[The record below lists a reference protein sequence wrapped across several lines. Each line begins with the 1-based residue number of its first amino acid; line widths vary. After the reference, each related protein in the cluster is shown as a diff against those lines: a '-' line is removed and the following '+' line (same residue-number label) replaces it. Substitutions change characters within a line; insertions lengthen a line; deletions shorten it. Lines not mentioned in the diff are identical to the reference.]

1 MKLRTRFALI
11 AAVAVAAAVMLA
23 SFGIYLAARRELHD
37 QVDASLTELASQAQ
51 TRTNLVEL
59 FAQPFGARPFG
70 PRTGF
75 DVVYY
80 QFVNTD
86 RNVIVQPP
94 DQEVTLPFDAVDQQ
108 VAAGIGSRALLRDI
122 TSADGEHLR
131 LITAPVAAVDHAVIQ
146 IARSL
151 DEVDGT
157 LSELT
162 VVLALLSAGGVAVAV
177 ALGLLVARGALRPI
191 AKLTS
196 AAEHVAATQELAA
209 RIDIDRDDE
218 VGRLAAS
225 FNAMLAALEQSRAQ
239 QRRLVRDAGHE
250 LRTPLTAL
258 RTNLE
263 LLARAGDMAEADRR
277 RLLDDVMFELGEMSD
292 LMNELV
298 DLAADTAA
306 EEPQVEVR
314 LDLLVEDVAER
325 FRRRTGRHIDVS
337 AEPVTVEGRVGRLE
351 RAVSNLVDNA
361 VKWSP
366 DDGPIDIVLA
376 GGRLAVRDHGPGV
389 LDADKDHIFDRFFR
403 SDTARSTPGSG
414 LGLSIVKQ
422 VAEEHGGTV
431 FVEDDDG
438 GGAVVGFELPAR

>member
-431 FVEDDDG
+431 FVEDEDG

>member
-11 AAVAVAAAVMLA
+11 AAVAVAAAVALA
-23 SFGIYLAARRELHD
+23 SFGAYLAASSELHD
-37 QVDASLTELASQAQ
+37 QVDSSLSDLAGQAQ
-51 TRTNLVEL
+51 SKGDLLEL
-59 FAQPFGARPFG
+59 FTQPFGVRPFG
-70 PRTGF
+70 PPTGF

-80 QFVNTD
+80 QFVNTNQ
-86 RNVIVQPP
+86 RRIVSPP
-94 DQEVTLPFDAVDQQ
+94 DQAVQLPFEQVDLDVAVGDT
-108 VAAGIGSRALLRDI
+108 VGPVWRDI
-122 TSADGEHLR
+122 TADNGEHLR
-131 LITAPVAAVDHAVIQ
+131 LITAPVAAVDNAVIQ

-151 DEVDGT
+151 DEVDGALSGLT
-157 LSELT
+157 L
-162 VVLALLSAGGVAVAV
+162 VLVLVSLGGVALAV
-177 ALGLLVARGALRPI
+177 GLGLVVARGALRPI

-209 RIDIDRDDE
+209 RIDVEREDE

-263 LLARAGDMAEADRR
+263 LLARADAMEPEDRR
-277 RLLDDVMFELGEMSD
+277 RLLDDVMFELGELSD

-306 EEPQVEVR
+306 EEPEVEVR

-325 FRRRTGRHIDVS
+325 FRRRTGRRIDVS
-337 AEPVTVEGRVGRLE
+337 AEPVTVDGRVGRLE

-361 VKWSP
+361 AKWSP
-366 DDGPIDIVLA
+366 EDEPIDIVLS
-376 GGRLAVRDHGPGV
+376 GGRLAVHDRGPGV
-389 LDADKDHIFDRFFR
+389 LPADKDQIFERFFR

-422 VAEEHGGTV
+422 VAEEHGGAA
-431 FVEDDDG
+431 FVEDGDG
-438 GGAVVGFELPAR
+438 GGAVVGFELPVR

>member
-337 AEPVTVEGRVGRLE
+337 AEPVTVEGRVGRL
-351 RAVSNLVDNA
+351 
-361 VKWSP
+361 
-366 DDGPIDIVLA
+366 
-376 GGRLAVRDHGPGV
+376 
-389 LDADKDHIFDRFFR
+389 
-403 SDTARSTPGSG
+403 
-414 LGLSIVKQ
+414 
-422 VAEEHGGTV
+422 
-431 FVEDDDG
+431 
-438 GGAVVGFELPAR
+438 

>member
-306 EEPQVEVR
+306 EEPQVQVR

-422 VAEEHGGTV
+422 VAEEHGGSV

>member
-11 AAVAVAAAVMLA
+11 AAVAVAAAVILA

-59 FAQPFGARPFG
+59 FAQPFGVRPFG

-108 VAAGIGSRALLRDI
+108 VAAGTGSQALLRDI
-122 TSADGEHLR
+122 TSLDGEHLR

-196 AAEHVAATQELAA
+196 AAEHVAETQELAA

-314 LDLLVEDVAER
+314 LDLLVADVAER

-337 AEPVTVEGRVGRLE
+337 VEPVTVKGREGRLE
-351 RAVSNLVDNA
+351 RAVSNLIDNA

>member
-37 QVDASLTELASQAQ
+37 QVDTSLTELASQAQ

-70 PRTGF
+70 PSTGF

-80 QFVNTD
+80 QFVNLD
-86 RNVIVQPP
+86 RGVVVRPP
-94 DQEVTLPFDAVDQQ
+94 DQEVALPFDTVDQQ
-108 VAAGIGSRALLRDI
+108 VAAGRGSQALLRDI
-122 TSADGEHLR
+122 TAADGEHLR

-157 LSELT
+157 LSGLT
-162 VVLALLSAGGVAVAV
+162 VVLALLSIGGVAVAV

-196 AAEHVAATQELAA
+196 AAEHVAETQELAA
-209 RIDIDRDDE
+209 RIDVDRDDE

-263 LLARAGDMAEADRR
+263 LLARAGDMAEVDRS

-337 AEPVTVEGRVGRLE
+337 AEPVTVKGREGRLE

-361 VKWSP
+361 AKWSS
-366 DDGPIDIVLA
+366 DDEPIDIVLA
-376 GGRLAVRDHGPGV
+376 GGRLSVRDHGSGV
-389 LDADKDHIFDRFFR
+389 LDADKGQIFDRFFR
-403 SDTARSTPGSG
+403 SAAARSTPGSG

-431 FVEDDDG
+431 FVEDGDG